1 MIRYFQDIESSAGE
15 PVFQRKKKK
24 VVLPTQE
31 KTICLQYKGMATQ
44 SVSGLP
50 EMVERERAIT
60 EELMPRFFA
69 LRLASDTAGEEY

>member
-1 MIRYFQDIESSAGE
+1 M
-15 PVFQRKKKK
+15 
-24 VVLPTQE
+24 VLPTQE